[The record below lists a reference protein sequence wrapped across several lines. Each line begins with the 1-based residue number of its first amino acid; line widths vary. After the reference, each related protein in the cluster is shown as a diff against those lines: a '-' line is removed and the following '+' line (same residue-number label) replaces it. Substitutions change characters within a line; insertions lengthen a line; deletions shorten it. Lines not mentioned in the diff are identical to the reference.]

1 VIDRRGTGGRF
12 EHQTLRDVVKL
23 RKLLKVDI
31 EVEIHLYRFIWTP
44 ALAVAVHIVLKLP
57 ALSKN
62 LVSAVCRC
70 YFHER
75 PISVQI
81 IPLSGQRGFRSLGLK
96 KG

>member
-44 ALAVAVHIVLKLP
+44 ALA
-57 ALSKN
+57 
-62 LVSAVCRC
+62 
-70 YFHER
+70 
-75 PISVQI
+75 
-81 IPLSGQRGFRSLGLK
+81 
-96 KG
+96 